1 MIHYHDYMEKFKE
14 LALTIV
20 KNSDFKITLASI
32 KLHFLELLYIIY
44 TVRQMYATTN

>member
-32 KLHFLELLYIIY
+32 KLHFFGIIIY
-44 TVRQMYATTN
+44 YI